1 MLIINHIIVLFY
13 NILFSQSIYE
23 SIIPHFTYKETEA
36 YKDFHLL
43 FVLIRKSVNVF
54 IQFQTFETK

>member
-1 MLIINHIIVLFY
+1 M
-13 NILFSQSIYE
+13 
-23 SIIPHFTYKETEA
+23 PHFTYEETEA

-43 FVLIRKSVNVF
+43 FVFIRKSVIVF

>member
-1 MLIINHIIVLFY
+1 MLTISHIIVMFY
-13 NILFSQSIYE
+13 KILFSQSIYE
-23 SIIPHFTYKETEA
+23 SIMSHFTYEETEA

-43 FVLIRKSVNVF
+43 FVFIRKSVNVF